1 MTMTPVSNLFRRVLP
16 ALLLLLSLAASARSL
31 RTFPADTAHPA
42 PTTIPVTAPGT
53 DPGSEPGMASDPQLI
68 RAGDEGP
75 DERSKTLTPA
85 AGTGPVK
92 ISVVPAPF
100 MSIIPGDQFVREFVV
115 QNDSPKAVD
124 VSIILR
130 YKFGWRSN
138 ASVRSVSTSRKIPA
152 NSRQTITLFVPAI
165 VNRDPESIDCIDPK
179 IFVDGR
185 PFKPLP
191 SGIFDAGEDASG
203 LYLPSS
209 FSTAEQLVKAI
220 SIELTPRVPLIRF
233 YTHGRDC
240 DFSATDT
247 IQWPSVPQFYQ
258 AKGLLFRKTSDRF
271 SPDAE
276 RAIHDAVM
284 LGATEVLFVSP
295 GTQWP
300 EWAPRPVFPGRPV
313 IVPRGLGQT
322 VVLDESRLVN
332 PTEADIRMASGQRFP
347 ARGPGG
353 FQKDPDEEDIE
364 EKLAEE
370 ETYDYMP
377 RANTP
382 ELRAARTGNPQ
393 LMAALK
399 DAGVVRF
406 DPAILFQML
415 PCVDIP
421 NLSFAVVILALLA
434 YIIVVGPVNYFQL
447 KKRGKSVLMLLL
459 TVPVISLVFVAVV
472 ILFVTIFEGWFARA
486 SAVGVTFLDQQEGMA
501 YTRAAVNLYA
511 PVPVRSLVFDP
522 ADTVS
527 FARAKDVAVYLGR
540 DQVVRGAN
548 KARVP
553 LTYGISRAE
562 KHLEQIKIA
571 RNAGSTLS
579 VVNGLGVPVKILA
592 MRTPDGEYWLPPDGV
607 VQPGVSAELRHF
619 AGKQPAGR
627 PAVNTGNGL
636 LYDISACLL
645 ETNSSSAASSYV
657 PNGGNTVRVY
667 ANSEF
672 LRNLRGRKQQIES
685 ENQPEDQPYP
695 SLLASI
701 LSPGMYIA
709 EADSPLFYTPG
720 CTPVSFR
727 ARHLVVGTFTRQESA
742 HEN

>member
-1 MTMTPVSNLFRRVLP
+1 MTMSLVSSIFRRALLP
-16 ALLLLLSLAASARSL
+16 ALLLLLPLAASAFATSQ
-31 RTFPADTAHPA
+31 A
-42 PTTIPVTAPGT
+42 PTTVPTTVPVTVPGT
-53 DPGSEPGMASDPQLI
+53 DPGSAPQLI
-68 RAGDEGP
+68 RADDEGS

-85 AGTGPVK
+85 AGSGPVK

-100 MSIIPGDQFVREFVV
+100 TSVNPGDQFVREFVV

-124 VSIILR
+124 VSIVLR
-130 YKFGWRSN
+130 YRFGWRS
-138 ASVRSVSTSRKIPA
+138 SSSMRSVSASRKIPA
-152 NSRQTITLFVPAI
+152 HSRQTVTLFVPAI
-165 VNRDPESIDCIDPK
+165 TSRDPEGIECIDPK

-185 PFKPLP
+185 PFRPLP
-191 SGIFDAGEDASG
+191 SGIFDAGEVASE
-203 LYLPSS
+203 LYLSSS
-209 FSTAEQLVKAI
+209 FSTSEPLVKAI
-220 SIELTPRVPLIRF
+220 SVELTPRVPLVRF
-233 YTHGRDC
+233 YSRGKDC
-240 DFSATDT
+240 DFSTTDT

-258 AKGLLFRKTSDRF
+258 AKGLLFRKTADRF
-271 SPDAE
+271 SSDAE

-300 EWAPRPVFPGRPV
+300 EWAPRPAFPGRPV
-313 IVPRGLGQT
+313 VVPRGLGQT
-322 VVLDESRLVN
+322 IVLDESLLVN
-332 PTEADIRMASGQRFP
+332 PSESDIRVASGRRFP
-347 ARGPGG
+347 AQGPGG
-353 FQKDPDEEDIE
+353 FQKDPEEEDIE
-364 EKLAEE
+364 EEMAEE

-377 RANTP
+377 RGNTP
-382 ELRAARTGNPQ
+382 ELRAARAGNPQ
-393 LMAALK
+393 LMAGLR
-399 DAGVVRF
+399 DARVVRL

-434 YIIVVGPVNYFQL
+434 YIIIVGPVNYFYL

-459 TVPVISLVFVAVV
+459 TVPAISLVFVAVV

-486 SAVGVTFLDQQEGMA
+486 SAVGVTYLDQQAGMA

-522 ADTVS
+522 SDTVS
-527 FARAKDVAVYLGR
+527 FARAKDVAVHLGR

-548 KARVP
+548 KARIP

-562 KHLEQIKIA
+562 KQLEQLKVS
-571 RNAGSTLS
+571 RNAGATIS
-579 VVNGLGVPVKILA
+579 VVNGLGVPVKVLA

-607 VQPGVSAELRHF
+607 VRPGASAELRHF
-619 AGKQPAGR
+619 AGKQPAGK
-627 PAVNTGNGL
+627 PAGNAKNGL

-645 ETNSSSAASSYV
+645 ETGVPSAASSYV

-667 ANSEF
+667 ADREF
-672 LRNLRGRKQQIES
+672 LKNLRGRKQQIES
-685 ENQPEDQPYP
+685 EDKPQDRPYP

-709 EADSPLFYTPG
+709 EAATPLFYTPG

-727 ARHLVVGTFTRQESA
+727 ARHLVVGTFTLQESA

>member
-1 MTMTPVSNLFRRVLP
+1 MSLVSILFRRALP
-16 ALLLLLSLAASARSL
+16 ALFLLLPLAASARPLSVL
-31 RTFPADTAHPA
+31 PNDTPAGPTTFP
-42 PTTIPVTAPGT
+42 TTVQVTAPGT
-53 DPGSEPGMASDPQLI
+53 DPGSAPQLF
-68 RAGDEGP
+68 RTGDEEP
-75 DERSKTLTPA
+75 DEQSRTLTPA

-100 MSIIPGDQFVREFVV
+100 MSVIPGDQFVREFVV
-115 QNDSPKAVD
+115 QNDSPKAID
-124 VSIILR
+124 VSIVLR
-130 YKFGWRSN
+130 YRFGWRSN

-152 NSRQTITLFVPAI
+152 HSRQTIPLFIPAI
-165 VNRDPESIDCIDPK
+165 VSRNPESIDCIDPK
-179 IFVDGR
+179 IYVDGKL
-185 PFKPLP
+185 FKPLP

-209 FSTAEQLVKAI
+209 FSTSEPLVKAI
-220 SIELTPRVPLIRF
+220 SNELTPRVPLFRS
-233 YTHGRDC
+233 YSRGRDC
-240 DFSATDT
+240 EFSATDT

-258 AKGLLFRKTSDRF
+258 AKDLLFRKTTDRF

-300 EWAPRPVFPGRPV
+300 EWAPRPAFPGRPV
-313 IVPRGLGQT
+313 VVSRGLGQT

-332 PTEADIRMASGQRFP
+332 PTEEDVRMASGQHFP
-347 ARGPGG
+347 ARGPGA
-353 FQKDPDEEDIE
+353 FQNDIDEDDEEELE
-364 EKLAEE
+364 EDK
-370 ETYDYMP
+370 YDYMS
-377 RANTP
+377 RGNTP
-382 ELRAARTGNPQ
+382 ELRAARMGNSQ

-399 DAGVVRF
+399 GAEVTRL

-434 YIIVVGPVNYFQL
+434 YIIVVGPVNYFYL

-459 TVPVISLVFVAVV
+459 TVPAISLVFVAIV

-486 SAVGVTFLDQQEGMA
+486 SAVGVTFLDQQAGMA

-527 FARAKDVAVYLGR
+527 FARARDVAVYLGR

-562 KHLEQIKIA
+562 KHLEQLKIA
-571 RNAGSTLS
+571 RNAGATLS

-592 MRTPDGEYWLPPDGV
+592 MRTPDGEYWLPSDGSI
-607 VQPGVSAELRHF
+607 QPGVSAELKQF
-619 AGKQPAGR
+619 TPKQLAGKAAGNAR
-627 PAVNTGNGL
+627 NEL
-636 LYDISACLL
+636 LYTVAACLL
-645 ETNSSSAASSYV
+645 ETDVSPTASPYV
-657 PNGGNTVRVY
+657 QHGGNSVRVY
-667 ANSEF
+667 ANSDF
-672 LRNLRGRKQQIES
+672 LINLRRRKQQIEIGDL
-685 ENQPEDQPYP
+685 PEDRP
-695 SLLASI
+695 LASY

-709 EADSPLFYTPG
+709 ETDSPLFYTPG
-720 CTPVSFR
+720 CSPVSFR
-727 ARHLVVGTFTRQESA
+727 ARHLVVGTFTLQESA